1 MTETQLE
8 LPLETP
14 LDPDGVDPNR
24 KNSLIGIMKSNYL
37 GSHSSWQIFRSWK
50 KDKTAQFWLGIRT
63 HYYETDYD
71 YIEPVTREEAVWLIG
86 TQGVREFL
94 DCLKKS

>member
-8 LPLETP
+8 LKLETP
-14 LDPDGVDPNR
+14 LDEDGVDPNR
-24 KNSLIGIMKSNYL
+24 KNILITVIKNNHL
-37 GSHSSWQIFRSWK
+37 GSHSSWQIFLGN
-50 KDKTAQFWLGIRT
+50 KTQKLWLGIRT

-71 YIEPVTREEAVWLIG
+71 YIEPVTREEAVWLIK

-94 DCLKKS
+94 DCLAKS